1 MTWANFIAQVGG
13 IQISE
18 ISLDLDAGWGPGGT
32 QQMFVDNFTVNGD
45 VFDAQATQA
54 TPEPGTASMLGIA
67 AAGLVSAARRA
78 RSVRN

>member
-1 MTWANFIAQVGG
+1 
-13 IQISE
+13 
-18 ISLDLDAGWGPGGT
+18 
-32 QQMFVDNFTVNGD
+32 MFVDNFTVNGD

-67 AAGLVSAARRA
+67 AAGVLFAARRA